1 MKVTEIASLLGKGY
15 KVEEIKELASISAT
29 TPEALEMAKTGAK
42 VSDIKELIALADAG
56 DTTPGTPSPDPEP
69 VHDDPTPDYKAMYEE
84 LKQQSDELKATV
96 SKLQNDNTHRNNG
109 GSFDAKEPSDIL
121 GEIMKDFT

>member
-69 VHDDPTPDYKAMYEE
+69 GHDDPTPDYKAMYEE

-96 SKLQNDNTHRNNG
+96 SKLQNDNTHKNNG

>member
-56 DTTPGTPSPDPEP
+56 DTKPGTTSPDPEP
-69 VHDDPTPDYKAMYEE
+69 DHDDPTPDYKAMYEE

-96 SKLQNDNTHRNNG
+96 SKLQNDNTHKNNG

-121 GEIMKDFT
+121 GEIMRDFT